1 MLFTDVFMLYVY
13 KRLTLCSLV
22 LADVLD
28 NSFLGRLSFSELYT
42 SSMPIFQTNPHVR
55 EALYSG
61 DEDLR
66 SDALALICNTLKKAG
81 I

>member
-1 MLFTDVFMLYVY
+1 
-13 KRLTLCSLV
+13 
-22 LADVLD
+22 
-28 NSFLGRLSFSELYT
+28 
-42 SSMPIFQTNPHVR
+42 MPIFQTNPHVR